1 MFFLILAK
9 ITFFANHHST
19 LYQKFKIFKL
29 NLHISFRY
37 VQDLISREKSLLKK
51 FIMERGGY
59 FYVSGSSKNMPA
71 AVKEALEEAL
81 DDKEYVANM
90 IKCDRYQEETWA

>member
-1 MFFLILAK
+1 
-9 ITFFANHHST
+9 
-19 LYQKFKIFKL
+19 
-29 NLHISFRY
+29 
-37 VQDLISREKSLLKK
+37 
-51 FIMERGGY
+51 
-59 FYVSGSSKNMPA
+59 MPA

>member
-19 LYQKFKIFKL
+19 LYQNFL
-29 NLHISFRY
+29 NLICIFFRY
-37 VQDLISREKSLLKK
+37 VQDLISREKPLLKK